1 MDKNKFTTDDL
12 VGVVIGFL
20 KEQKKEDNP
29 YITKEGLSFLGGYCK
44 ANNTI
49 DLIEQ
54 EKYNKLLKDFENL
67 ISKYE
72 TQQIELDI
80 AKNKFNELLRKQNK
94 KRWFRW

>member
-1 MDKNKFTTDDL
+1 MDKKQFTTDDL
-12 VGVVIGFL
+12 VGVVLAFL

-29 YITKEGLSFLGGYCK
+29 YITKEGLSFLSGYCK

-49 DLIEQ
+49 YLVEQ
-54 EKYNKLLKDFENL
+54 DKYDKLLKDFEDL

-72 TQQIELDI
+72 TQQVELDI

-94 KRWFRW
+94 KRWFKW